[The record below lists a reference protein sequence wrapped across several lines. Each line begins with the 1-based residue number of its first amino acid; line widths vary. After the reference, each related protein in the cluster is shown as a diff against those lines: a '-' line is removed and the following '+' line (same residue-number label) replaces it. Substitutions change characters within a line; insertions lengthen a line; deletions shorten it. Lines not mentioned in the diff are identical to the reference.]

1 MANLGNEVYDRVMDM
16 VLKFIS
22 FFSCEKSGPVVTE
35 LFKFLHCVSEL
46 SSRVPEDQKY
56 IFLSCVKNTL
66 VRMRTAVSLRS
77 RFKGK
82 LRKRMYA

>member
-22 FFSCEKSGPVVTE
+22 LFSCEKSGPVVTE

-46 SSRVPEDQKY
+46 SSRVPEDQLCEKHIGEDAY
-56 IFLSCVKNTL
+56 CCIS
-66 VRMRTAVSLRS
+66 SIQI
-77 RFKGK
+77 
-82 LRKRMYA
+82 